1 MKIIANTTHGYIC
14 ELASREV
21 RLLGVSSP
29 TIGDEVD
36 LARAF
41 DTLDSLRS
49 ISRTH
54 LRYLGDQINKLQTKY
69 TEVEEAYNSTMMLD
83 QIKNSEEKK
92 S

>member
-14 ELASREV
+14 ELTRREV
-21 RLLGVSSP
+21 SLLGTNSP
-29 TIGDEVD
+29 SLGDEID

-49 ISRTH
+49 ISRTN

-69 TEVEEAYNSTMMLD
+69 IEVEDMYNKTMLID
-83 QIKNSEEKK
+83 TVKNSEGNK
-92 S
+92 